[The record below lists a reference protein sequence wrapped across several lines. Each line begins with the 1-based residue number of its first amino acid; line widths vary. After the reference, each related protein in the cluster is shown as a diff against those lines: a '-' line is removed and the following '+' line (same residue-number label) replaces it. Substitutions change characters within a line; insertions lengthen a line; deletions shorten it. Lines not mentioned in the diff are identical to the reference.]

1 MLLFEKKMLL
11 IDTMKLNGF
20 VGMFGILMNL
30 INANLISPDT
40 KVKMPFEESVDNNSK
55 DDSHLRLYYKSNS
68 PSQSISHELEHR
80 YVKSPN
86 YKFTQETTNFRPSS
100 NFVQNSP
107 FSQAANDQPNI
118 FLDSNDKNK
127 QTMLNLHYHGNSFP
141 GLDSQQQA
149 NYPNARSQSSSSR
162 KNLIKMLLM
171 NFSPSSNSFYPQDQ
185 QLTQSQQQQQQ
196 QQQPQSRFQFNPVQF
211 DSFSN
216 QQTKSE
222 DGLQYKIVHLKFKI
236 QPQLGSK

>member
-1 MLLFEKKMLL
+1 MLL
-11 IDTMKLNGF
+11 IDTMKFNGF
-20 VGMFGILMNL
+20 IGMFGILLNL
-30 INANLISPDT
+30 INANLISPET
-40 KVKMPFEESVDNNSK
+40 KAKMPFEENADNNGK

-68 PSQSISHELEHR
+68 PGQSISHELEHR

-86 YKFTQETTNFRPSS
+86 YKFTEDTTNFRPGS
-100 NFVQNSP
+100 NFVQNSA

-141 GLDSQQQA
+141 ESDPQQQA
-149 NYPNARSQSSSSR
+149 NYPNMRSQASSSR

-185 QLTQSQQQQQQ
+185 PLTQSQQQQ
-196 QQQPQSRFQFNPVQF
+196 PQARFQFNPVQF

-216 QQTKSE
+216 QQTKSQ